1 MTFICIFFINDIE
14 HLFICLF
21 LIYVSYFVRYLF
33 RSFFYLF
40 TGCLIFL
47 LRFEN
52 LSILNKILYQICVLK
67 TFLLYCSCLLI
78 VLTVFFGSNN
88 FSFEDTLFINIF
100 FWVVISYLSIFSFG
114 GHTFGVISKK
124 LLASP
129 KVTYISS
136 FVFL

>member
-1 MTFICIFFINDIE
+1 MVNDIE

-21 LIYVSYFVRYLF
+21 LIYVSYLVRYMF
-33 RSFFYLF
+33 NSFFYLF

-52 LSILNKILYQICVLK
+52 LSILNKILFQICVLK

-78 VLTVFFGSNN
+78 ALIVFFGSNN
-88 FSFEDTLFINIF
+88 FSFDDTLFINIF
-100 FWVVISYLSIFSFG
+100 FLGLMTFCLSIFSFG

-124 LLASP
+124 LLTLP